1 MSLEFNQ
8 GQSGLLTVQ
17 DGNWGGVDSVGNW
30 SSVVGRS
37 VNHRGSV
44 VGWSVSHRGSIVV
57 GLNRN
62 RF

>member
-30 SSVVGRS
+30 GSVVGRGG
-37 VNHRGSV
+37 VIGR
-44 VGWSVSHRGSIVV
+44 SVSHRGSIIV

-62 RF
+62 ITVYI

>member
-17 DGNWGGVDSVGNW
+17 DGNWGSVDSVGNW
-30 SSVVGRS
+30 SSVVGWG

-44 VGWSVSHRGSIVV
+44 VSWGVSHWGSVVV
-57 GLNRN
+57 GLNTN
-62 RF
+62 SF

>member
-17 DGNWGGVDSVGNW
+17 DGHWGGVDSVGNGGG
-30 SSVVGRS
+30 VVGRGNGGS
-37 VNHRGSV
+37 MVGGTVN
-44 VGWSVSHRGSIVV
+44 WGSIVV

-62 RF
+62 IG